1 MDNRFEKFH
10 GEAAPDFCV
19 DCSKLL
25 IDILEYRRA
34 NKNNVVEIANQVR
47 KVLNLPLTLNCGRVP
62 GNAILS
68 GCFLLIKNSNL
79 YDQFNAEEKEKIDF
93 IMEVLLYGN
102 VLLTRHGNAYRTG
115 LDLMG
120 NFFKGWGPNFKFS
133 IYPQVVY
140 GLTYF
145 GGEDRA
151 NEMLVNFS
159 FDAMLEKM
167 QCLGFNAAYDF
178 YNARKEILK
187 RIFEEGGEVFIT
199 NDGNEFYAGTGVG
212 IKHPYKWE
220 FEYKRLNRTPKV
232 LVKIN
237 HPKAVVSKVDVDE
250 DGSFDAY
257 ILDGTTSP
265 WEGQDGMFAE
275 FDNGQPGI
283 IGRSS
288 LHYCFIDFMLETAL
302 IETCKFAG
310 IWDIDAEG
318 EEDAKSL
325 VLVGVNDLLYKAE
338 HGYHSLVGTHRMDM
352 HEMDA
357 FNFIGLKNYWLQY
370 RL

>member
-1 MDNRFEKFH
+1 MNNRFEKFH

-19 DCSKLL
+19 DCSNLM

-34 NKNNVVEIANQVR
+34 TKNNAVEIANQVR
-47 KVLNLPLTLNCGRVP
+47 KVLNLPLTLNCGRLP

-68 GCFLLIKNSNL
+68 GCFLLIKHSNL

-102 VLLTRHGNAYRTG
+102 VLLTRHGNAYRSG
-115 LDLMG
+115 LDLTG

-133 IYPQVVY
+133 IYPQVIY

-145 GGEDRA
+145 GGEETA
-151 NEMLVNFS
+151 NNMLINFS
-159 FDAMLEKM
+159 FDDMLEKM
-167 QCLGFNAAYDF
+167 QRLGFTAAYDF
-178 YNARKEILK
+178 YNARKETLK
-187 RIFEEGGEVFIT
+187 RLFEQGGELFIT
-199 NDGNEFYAGTGVG
+199 RDGNEYFAGTGVG
-212 IKHPYKWE
+212 IKLPYKWE
-220 FEYKRLNRTPKV
+220 FEYKRLARTAKV
-232 LVKIN
+232 LVKFN
-237 HPKAVVSKVDVDE
+237 HKNVVTSKVDVDE

-265 WEGQDGMFAE
+265 WEGQAGMFTE

-288 LHYCFIDFMLETAL
+288 LHYCVIDFALESAL

-310 IWDIDAEG
+310 IWNLDEEDNIDAKE
-318 EEDAKSL
+318 L
-325 VLVGVNDLLYKAE
+325 VLVGVNDLLYRAE
-338 HGYHSLVGTHRMDM
+338 HGYRGLVGTNKRD
-352 HEMDA
+352 EYESNA
-357 FNFIGLKNYWLQY
+357 FNFQGWKEYWKQY
-370 RL
+370 LL